1 MEMARLSKR
10 VHSMENPYLRFL
22 DVEERVIGNGCK
34 TLRDK
39 RDSIASNLELEDITV
54 GEWMI

>member
-22 DVEERVIGNGCK
+22 DVEERAIGNGCK